1 MKIIIISDLHV
12 GDAAVSNEFAVGSSD
27 NAVKNQLLDEL
38 RQLAKQE
45 NIRADYVVVA
55 GDITNSATKEEFELA
70 SVRLKEIATIV
81 GVEPSKVFFVPGNH
95 DGNWAEEEISM
106 RAMENINLTIER
118 KYNNLRFNNFFKE
131 CLEQALSGSY
141 YYEPYFAIW
150 SDDNL
155 NVIGVNSSVF
165 DHYDNKPHHGVIRRQ
180 DLASL
185 DTKLQE
191 LRIGDSNK
199 INLLVVHHHPT
210 QQPDLP
216 FETAD
221 HSILQNAALLMEIA
235 SKHRINFIV
244 HGHKHIPRLAQYS
257 DEYQHPINI
266 LCAGSFSARLDDRWF
281 QGVPNTIHQIEI
293 DRICDVNSTPFGKVV
308 SWSHNTGHGWT
319 KNESINGIP
328 HKEFFGNRMSP
339 VELKKQLRESIECF
353 FETQTHVRW
362 SELSNHCADIIYTSR
377 KLLDKTIND
386 LSKEI
391 GFSIF
396 KTPGQDEMF
405 ILLKGN

>member
-12 GDAAVSNEFAVGSSD
+12 GDAAVSNEFSVGSSD
-27 NAVKNQLLDEL
+27 NAVKNQLLNEL

-45 NIRADYVVVA
+45 NISADYVVVA
-55 GDITNSATKEEFELA
+55 GDITNSATREEFEIA
-70 SVRLKEIATIV
+70 SARLQDIAEIV

-95 DGNWAEEEISM
+95 DGNWTEEESSM
-106 RAMENINLTIER
+106 KAMENINLTIER
-118 KYNNLRFNNFFKE
+118 KYNNLRFNNFFKKR
-131 CLEQALSGSY
+131 LDQALSGSY
-141 YYEPYFAIW
+141 YNAPYFAIW
-150 SDDNL
+150 TDENI
-155 NVIGVNSSVF
+155 NIIGVNSSAF
-165 DHYDNKPHHGVIRRQ
+165 DHYNNKPHHGIVRKQ
-180 DLASL
+180 DLTSL
-185 DTKLQE
+185 DIKLQE
-191 LRIGDSNK
+191 LRIGDGDK
-199 INLLVVHHHPT
+199 INFLVIHHHPI

-216 FETAD
+216 FEKAD

-339 VELKKQLRESIECF
+339 AALKKQLRESIECF
-353 FETQTHVRW
+353 FKTQTHVRW

-377 KLLDKTIND
+377 KLLDQTIIE

-396 KTPGQDEMF
+396 KTPGQDEIF